1 MKPTTK
7 GTIMTTYEKNL
18 IWEVE
23 FLTRVVRESTNVI
36 KENSSAPKGS
46 YLYGQAEMESR
57 YLMRTVDNLNAAIE
71 KLEAYRAL
79 PFWKKMFIK

>member
-1 MKPTTK
+1 
-7 GTIMTTYEKNL
+7 MTTYEKNL

-36 KENSSAPKGS
+36 KRHSSDPLEA
-46 YLYGQAEMESR
+46 YLRGAAEMEAR
-57 YLMRTVDNLNAAIE
+57 YLMRTVGNLNAAIE

>member
-1 MKPTTK
+1 
-7 GTIMTTYEKNL
+7 MTTYEKNL

-36 KENSSAPKGS
+36 KRHSSDPLGS
-46 YLYGQAEMESR
+46 YLRGAAEVEAR
-57 YLMRTVDNLNAAIE
+57 YLMRTVGNLNAAIE